1 MSYSQDTASAYL
13 KERSQS
19 LLQSLLHGEP
29 QYPFKKSFLEVKV
42 GQNIARIFEDINSS
56 DQRRDLKN
64 ALFES

>member
-19 LLQSLLHGEP
+19 LLQSLLNDEP

-42 GQNIARIFEDINSS
+42 GQNIARIFEEINSS

>member
-1 MSYSQDTASAYL
+1 MTYSQDRASAYL

-19 LLQSLLHGEP
+19 LLQSLLHDEP